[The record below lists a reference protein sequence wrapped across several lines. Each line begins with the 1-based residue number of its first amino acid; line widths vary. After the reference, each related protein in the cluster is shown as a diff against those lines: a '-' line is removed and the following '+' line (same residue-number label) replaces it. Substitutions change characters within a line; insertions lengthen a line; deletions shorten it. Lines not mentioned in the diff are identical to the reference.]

1 MEEAWNSIVRWG
13 PLWSKLS
20 SKHVKT
26 LTIPTCCISRP
37 QLTPTNATN
46 ASTHR
51 PTPCI
56 GKHSKLQRLQ
66 HFESFQRPPATIIPF
81 LGLPNWSGER
91 AKKNFLSSARIEHL
105 STWVC
110 FQIVQRYTKHFA
122 KATKCWNSGT
132 RCNASMHSH
141 AAGFRRD
148 AQGRFNW
155 EPGSSYVKLRYLR

>member
-1 MEEAWNSIVRWG
+1 MWDSQSHKGRPIFGGWHKSSPNGSCGIGFTGFTTFVKFKMEEAWNSIVRWG

-81 LGLPNWSGER
+81 LGLPN
-91 AKKNFLSSARIEHL
+91 
-105 STWVC
+105 
-110 FQIVQRYTKHFA
+110 
-122 KATKCWNSGT
+122 
-132 RCNASMHSH
+132 
-141 AAGFRRD
+141 
-148 AQGRFNW
+148 
-155 EPGSSYVKLRYLR
+155 